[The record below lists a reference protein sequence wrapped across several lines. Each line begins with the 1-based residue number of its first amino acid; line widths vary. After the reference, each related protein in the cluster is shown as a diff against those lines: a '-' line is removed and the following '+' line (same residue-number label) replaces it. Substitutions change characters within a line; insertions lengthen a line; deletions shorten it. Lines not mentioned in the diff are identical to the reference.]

1 MRYAM
6 HVFWV
11 VLLALL
17 FATLSLH
24 LAPLSLCDIGT
35 GYDLA
40 CARGFETREQ
50 ANGSTFRWSDNYAE
64 IHMPHLGYGA
74 SHIVVLNLRSGRP
87 AGSPPVQALFGLYG
101 RPLLQT
107 AIPFLDRR
115 YALLLPAR
123 PLVGD
128 LARLQIT
135 STTWKPS
142 PISRTFG
149 LIVQQAK
156 AYPTNGLRWPGPL
169 LVASWCALLLAVSI
183 LSKQHLAWVVIA
195 ACMLLALCYIPT
207 GIHYIPW
214 LALLVGVVGLVAPA
228 SSRIR
233 QDAGATRDRQDAGA
247 TRDRQDVRPTT
258 LIYIALSTTLY
269 LSATLID
276 IPYVWIRVLLLASA
290 GALALVSALSSR
302 FCPAV
307 LIASAAVL
315 RLVWLGAR
323 LLSGTTFLDKD
334 IELFYSYGMAL
345 RDIGLPEVEYP
356 TGALLTWG
364 ALSWVSGDSREA
376 FALLLPLLNS
386 VCDVVIVAAIA
397 LLATI
402 PFGDTTRLTG
412 GDSEPPR
419 RQEHQGLK
427 DATGIGLHLA
437 AWYAW
442 SPLLEPFIFAKY
454 DALPTALLAS
464 GIVLFAYKRPG
475 LSGIALALGAVIKWT
490 PLLATPFLV
499 LHLLRQRHWS
509 GLWRFILLHGGVL
522 ALCSLPFAL
531 QNRETFLMPYHL
543 QGGRSMNGE
552 SFWFLIALLLKPAYY
567 HHVGA
572 PWGALSDSIL
582 PVNLMVA
589 VQLATLA
596 LLGIFAWLRPL
607 NMKRTLALAALAP
620 ALFLILNRIFSPQY
634 VVSISVS
641 LLLALTL
648 LPLASVRKHHVLLAL
663 LVLAQ
668 GCNLFVWPFFTDH
681 YWIFANS
688 ILYST
693 LLGISIWVIYAA
705 SSYASASASTASHT

>member
-1 MRYAM
+1 M
-6 HVFWV
+6 HGFWV
-11 VLLALL
+11 VLLALVC
-17 FATLSLH
+17 ATLSLH

-50 ANGSTFRWSDNYAE
+50 ANGYTFRWSDDYAE
-64 IHMPHLGYGA
+64 IHMPHFGYGTA
-74 SHIVVLNLRSGRP
+74 HIVVLNLRSGRP
-87 AGSPPVQALFGLYG
+87 AGSPPVQALFGLNG

-107 AIPFLDRR
+107 NIPFLDRR

-128 LARLQIT
+128 LARIQIT

-156 AYPTNGLRWPGPL
+156 AYPTDGFRWPGLL
-169 LVASWCALLLAVSI
+169 LVASWCALLLAVSL
-183 LSKQHLAWVVIA
+183 LSKQRLAWVVIV
-195 ACMLLALCYIPT
+195 ACVLLALCRIPT
-207 GIHYIPW
+207 GIYYMPW
-214 LALLVGVVGLVAPA
+214 LALLVGVGIGVGQA
-228 SSRIR
+228 SSSSNTSVG
-233 QDAGATRDRQDAGA
+233 QASSPSNTKALPYTRGLGGDKS
-247 TRDRQDVRPTT
+247 TTTT
-258 LIYIALSTTLY
+258 LIYVALSTAFY

-290 GALALVSALSSR
+290 GVLALVAALSSR
-302 FCPAV
+302 LSPAA

-323 LLSGTTFLDKD
+323 LLSGTTLLDKD

-386 VCDVVIVAAIA
+386 VCDVVIVAA
-397 LLATI
+397 LVWLATM
-402 PFGDTTRLTG
+402 PFGDSLRDRLEAYPTANTG
-412 GDSEPPR
+412 L
-419 RQEHQGLK
+419 Q
-427 DATGIGLHLA
+427 LA
-437 AWYAW
+437 ACYAW

-454 DALPTALLAS
+454 DALPAVLLA
-464 GIVLFAYKRPG
+464 GGLVLFAYKRPG
-475 LSGIALALGAVIKWT
+475 LSGVALALGAVIKWT
-490 PLLATPFLV
+490 PLLATPFLM
-499 LHLLRQRHWS
+499 LHLLRQRCGS
-509 GLWRFILLHGGVL
+509 GLGRFILLHGGVL

-531 QNRETFLMPYHL
+531 QNRETFLMPYRL

-552 SFWFLIALLLKPAYY
+552 SFWFLVTLLLEPAYY
-567 HHVGA
+567 QEVGA

-596 LLGIFAWLRPL
+596 VLGILAWLRPL
-607 NMKRTLALAALAP
+607 TRQRTLAFAALAP

-634 VVSISVS
+634 VLSISVS
-641 LLLALTL
+641 LLLALAL
-648 LPLASVRKHHVLLAL
+648 LPPASVNMHRVL
-663 LVLAQ
+663 LVLLVGAQ
-668 GCNLFVWPFFTDH
+668 GCNLFVWPFFTTH
-681 YWIFANS
+681 YWVLANS
-688 ILYST
+688 VVYSAV
-693 LLGISIWVIYAA
+693 LGISIWVIYAA
-705 SSYASASASTASHT
+705 VFGYACASNASHR